1 MHVEGTSVSENKY
14 VAYVTLDY
22 LLNREKIDV
31 EDLRVYATHQ
41 PWLFTPPEDQTS
53 LSYQA
58 TMEVKRIV
66 GVGHPLLQPLVVGSD
81 VGSANEDVKAFQ
93 KQFDDEVD
101 MRVCV
106 VRSPLF

>member
-1 MHVEGTSVSENKY
+1 MSENKY
-14 VAYVTLDY
+14 AAYVKVTLDY
-22 LLNREKIDV
+22 LLNREKKNDV